1 VYQIKIQ
8 LFEYNI
14 LKKKISFLSEC
25 NMMQKDG
32 TVIIHFSDKNSLGQL
47 RDVLF
52 QFVHRQGCSTDFT
65 PNSPVNVSLNLI
77 TEIDKLR

>member
-1 VYQIKIQ
+1 VYQIEIQ

-14 LKKKISFLSEC
+14 LRKKISFLSEF
-25 NMMQKDG
+25 NMMQKDEI
-32 TVIIHFSDKNSLGQL
+32 VIIHFSDWNSLGQL
-47 RDVLF
+47 RDVLI